1 MRTVHTPTCIQLRG
15 YIYEELDQAQANS
28 ELEQLISILGAER
41 IHQDEDSVIA
51 RKAVDE
57 VYEVYLKL
65 VSGHDYCVFQAW
77 ATPISDDHC
86 APFDQVREIVEH
98 WLPAQLRREVLK
110 GITPLFEVSVYA
122 CQEAISRDEMTSLF
136 SGESNLVHSL
146 VYSSKLQLIAQNAER
161 RDTYLVAPVDDMVSN
176 QMISILVDD
185 ISRMEIYYNKVIS
198 FYEVYTGIYE
208 RLSKIEEDVMGQMD
222 EIAAK
227 LGDADTASLKA
238 WLTHIGEEYGRISII
253 SKGLRQDTLSLR
265 SNVNN
270 IKATLRAWDEA
281 RVRNHPPISDLPIND
296 SEMVGGAYESLS
308 ERIRGIQQQL
318 GNMIAMV
325 RTRIELGQQEQSLQ
339 QLTDLVNT
347 EKSMDMLE
355 FVFLAAVLLEIS
367 GFVFAALG
375 EVWGGQGLPGM
386 GLQYV
391 ATNVW
396 RYPTLLTA
404 LFIPLVLILSYFIIR
419 LTDRLIK

>member
-1 MRTVHTPTCIQLRG
+1 M
-15 YIYEELDQAQANS
+15 
-28 ELEQLISILGAER
+28 

-57 VYEVYLKL
+57 VYEVYFKL
-65 VSGHDYCVFQAW
+65 LSGHDYCVFQAW
-77 ATPISDDHC
+77 ATPIPDDHC
-86 APFDQVREIVEH
+86 APFDQAREIVEH
-98 WLPAQLRREVLK
+98 WLPAQLRREILK

-122 CQEAISRDEMTSLF
+122 CQGAISSREMASLF
-136 SGESNLVHSL
+136 SGESNLVQAWSIPASCN
-146 VYSSKLQLIAQNAER
+146 SSPRTQN
-161 RDTYLVAPVDDMVSN
+161 DVTPIWAPVDDMVSN

-396 RYPTLLTA
+396 RYPALLTA
-404 LFIPLVLILSYFIIR
+404 LFVPPVLILSYFIIK